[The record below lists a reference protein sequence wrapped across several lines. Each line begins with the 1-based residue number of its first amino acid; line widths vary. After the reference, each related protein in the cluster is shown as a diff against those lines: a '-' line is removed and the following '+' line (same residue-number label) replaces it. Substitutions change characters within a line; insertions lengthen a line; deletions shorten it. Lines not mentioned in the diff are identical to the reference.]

1 MKHSMIKKIGYL
13 LTAVLFLFCCTSEKE
28 SFWHDVE
35 KEEIQSFFKF
45 ESSQSRTEN
54 FTTDLI
60 QVVINTLCKQGDLL
74 DAVRTYRSKYGIP
87 MWEHSVGISVEN
99 GYRLFVPIY
108 NENNKDEIN
117 LIWNFKIFEKKLYN
131 FTSKRNPA
139 SNIVAEYWKFDYFTI
154 YALGKKPKSGLSF
167 EYVES
172 RSDQNCVNASVT
184 FGEGEYAHTEYME
197 QHCWSTDDDSESAYA
212 DMESDD
218 GSGFPSEI
226 PIEDS
231 GGGGNS
237 GSTGSGG
244 DSNDNTSD
252 SDATPK
258 AQAIF
263 RNSNMIDANWRVLE
277 NMIEKII
284 ENCMGRNL
292 YNGLLE
298 KMNGG
303 TFIIQFKEN
312 ANGAFG
318 PIGEGI
324 GITLGM
330 QMESNQLFHEMMH
343 AYRSYQETTDS
354 YNSSK
359 LNGEFEAWYAQY
371 LYTSSLP
378 EYENSKWERRDY
390 SNPQRE
396 IIKGLEKYIDKKGF
410 LLPKINAVDLELH
423 ILNVVM
429 PTFRKLYDEEK
440 YPYDYNRETI
450 DNFKNI
456 KKLTEGC

>member
-1 MKHSMIKKIGYL
+1 MKHSMIKKTGYL

-45 ESSQSRTEN
+45 ESSQSRTES

-117 LIWNFKIFEKKLYN
+117 LIWNFKIFKKKLYN

-167 EYVES
+167 EHVKS

-184 FGEGEYAHTEYME
+184 VGEGEYAHTEYME

-244 DSNDNTSD
+244 DSNDDTSD
-252 SDATPK
+252 SDAAPK

-263 RNSNMIDANWRVLE
+263 RNSNMTEQNWGI
-277 NMIEKII
+277 IERMLDKII
-284 ENCMGRNL
+284 ATCMGENL
-292 YNGLLE
+292 YNALKE
-298 KMNGG
+298 KLNGN
-303 TFIIQFKEN
+303 TLTIQFQNDKGSSFN
-312 ANGAFG
+312 YQTGA
-318 PIGEGI
+318 IKLSAI
-324 GITLGM
+324 N
-330 QMESNQLFHEMMH
+330 MESNHLMHEMFH
-343 AYRSYQETTDS
+343 AYQAYQETQES
-354 YNSSK
+354 YKNSR
-359 LNGEFEAWYAQY
+359 LNLEIEAHYAQY
-371 LYTSSLP
+371 LYLKKLP
-378 EYENSKWERRDY
+378 EYPGSKWHGAYVIDDRHRSISELEWYINSKGELYDY
-390 SNPQRE
+390 STTGMLDTHIEEVVGYFHE
-396 IIKGLEKYIDKKGF
+396 IKEYEGFKFDENQKGLSIFE
-410 LLPKINAVDLELH
+410 N
-423 ILNVVM
+423 LNV
-429 PTFRKLYDEEK
+429 
-440 YPYDYNRETI
+440 
-450 DNFKNI
+450 
-456 KKLTEGC
+456 LTKDC